1 MAAPS
6 IKGGQK
12 WDQQQFQTVSSG
24 AIDFDLGQ
32 RLLGQSRDYPCLRD
46 RTGPEG
52 GESEVLLRIAAHLI
66 IAVLL
71 TAPLAA
77 QPSSRSVLLLDQSSA
92 GLPFNTALATAVRL
106 TLSAESKV
114 PISFYAEHLDANR
127 FFGSDYEEGIL
138 SFFRKKYRD
147 KTIDVVV
154 VVGSAALDFIARR
167 RAELWPN
174 VPVVFAAIDEA
185 TIARVTLPPNLT
197 GVTMQLTLQDM
208 VRTANIAVPNLKR
221 IAIVGDPLERQT
233 FYRHFLDEVPTVAT
247 QYEIINLMNLPMGE
261 LKRRL
266 GNLPD
271 ATAVIYTGIYY
282 DSEGVSH
289 VPAELVV
296 QIAEWANRPVV
307 INVASYLGKGAVG
320 GYIVRPEPLGQ
331 GAAQFAL
338 RILNGENASDVPV
351 TKIPSPLIFEWP
363 ALQRWGISESRLPA
377 GSEIMFRNPTVWEQ
391 YRGYILAFIAA
402 ILTQS
407 VLISW
412 LLYEHWRRQ
421 RAEILARNTMSELT
435 HVNRVAT
442 VGQLSASIAHEIRQP
457 LAGILANAQAA
468 LRWLEKANVEE
479 VREGLNGI
487 VSDGIRAGDIITHLR
502 AMFKHDVQEKTP
514 VDINKV
520 VLSVLTLAQI
530 DLQKNEIE
538 LQTQLDDLI
547 PEILGNQV
555 QLQQVILNLVM
566 NAIEAMSSSQT
577 RVLRIKTALSRTKK
591 VHVSIEDT
599 GMGIKQPDL
608 ARVFKPMFTTKERG
622 MGMGL
627 SICQSIIE
635 GHDGRIWASPRANG
649 GSIFQFELPMVA
661 SNDQAG

>member
-1 MAAPS
+1 M
-6 IKGGQK
+6 
-12 WDQQQFQTVSSG
+12 
-24 AIDFDLGQ
+24 
-32 RLLGQSRDYPCLRD
+32 
-46 RTGPEG
+46 
-52 GESEVLLRIAAHLI
+52 LLRIAAHLI
-66 IAVLL
+66 MAVLL

-282 DSEGVSH
+282 DSEEVSH

-338 RILNGENASDVPV
+338 RILNGENASDLPV

-363 ALQRWGISESRLPA
+363 ALQRWGISENRLPA
-377 GSEIMFRNPTVWEQ
+377 GSEIMFRSPTVWEQ
-391 YRGYILAFIAA
+391 YRAYILAVIAA
-402 ILTQS
+402 ILIQS
-407 VLISW
+407 ALIFW
-412 LLYEHWRRQ
+412 LLYEQRRRQ

-502 AMFKHDVQEKTP
+502 AMFKHEVQEKTP
-514 VDINKV
+514 VDINKL

-530 DLQKNEIE
+530 DLQKHEIE

-566 NAIEAMSSSQT
+566 NAIESMSSSQT

-635 GHDGRIWASPRANG
+635 SHDGRIWASPRANG

-661 SNDQAG
+661 SKDQAG

>member
-1 MAAPS
+1 
-6 IKGGQK
+6 
-12 WDQQQFQTVSSG
+12 
-24 AIDFDLGQ
+24 
-32 RLLGQSRDYPCLRD
+32 
-46 RTGPEG
+46 
-52 GESEVLLRIAAHLI
+52 
-66 IAVLL
+66 
-71 TAPLAA
+71 
-77 QPSSRSVLLLDQSSA
+77 
-92 GLPFNTALATAVRL
+92 
-106 TLSAESKV
+106 
-114 PISFYAEHLDANR
+114 
-127 FFGSDYEEGIL
+127 
-138 SFFRKKYRD
+138 
-147 KTIDVVV
+147 
-154 VVGSAALDFIARR
+154 
-167 RAELWPN
+167 
-174 VPVVFAAIDEA
+174 
-185 TIARVTLPPNLT
+185 
-197 GVTMQLTLQDM
+197 
-208 VRTANIAVPNLKR
+208 
-221 IAIVGDPLERQT
+221 
-233 FYRHFLDEVPTVAT
+233 
-247 QYEIINLMNLPMGE
+247 
-261 LKRRL
+261 
-266 GNLPD
+266 
-271 ATAVIYTGIYY
+271 
-282 DSEGVSH
+282 
-289 VPAELVV
+289 
-296 QIAEWANRPVV
+296 
-307 INVASYLGKGAVG
+307 
-320 GYIVRPEPLGQ
+320 
-331 GAAQFAL
+331 
-338 RILNGENASDVPV
+338 
-351 TKIPSPLIFEWP
+351 
-363 ALQRWGISESRLPA
+363 
-377 GSEIMFRNPTVWEQ
+377 
-391 YRGYILAFIAA
+391 
-402 ILTQS
+402 
-407 VLISW
+407 
-412 LLYEHWRRQ
+412 
-421 RAEILARNTMSELT
+421 
-435 HVNRVAT
+435 VNRVAT

-530 DLQKNEIE
+530 DLQKHEIE

-661 SNDQAG
+661 SKDQAG

>member
-1 MAAPS
+1 M
-6 IKGGQK
+6 
-12 WDQQQFQTVSSG
+12 
-24 AIDFDLGQ
+24 
-32 RLLGQSRDYPCLRD
+32 
-46 RTGPEG
+46 
-52 GESEVLLRIAAHLI
+52 LLRIAAHLI
-66 IAVLL
+66 IAGLL

-174 VPVVFAAIDEA
+174 VPVVFTAIDEA

-208 VRTANIAVPNLKR
+208 VRTANIVVPNLKR

-363 ALQRWGISESRLPA
+363 ALQRWGISENRLPA
-377 GSEIMFRNPTVWEQ
+377 GSEIMFRSPTVWEQ

-407 VLISW
+407 ALISW
-412 LLYEHWRRQ
+412 LLYEHWRRR

-502 AMFKHDVQEKTP
+502 AMFKHEVQEKTP
-514 VDINKV
+514 VDINKL

-530 DLQKNEIE
+530 DLQKHEIE

-547 PEILGNQV
+547 PEIPGNQV

-566 NAIEAMSSSQT
+566 NAIESMSSSQT
-577 RVLRIKTALSRTKK
+577 RVLRIKTVLSRTKK

-599 GMGIKQPDL
+599 GMGIKQSDL

-635 GHDGRIWASPRANG
+635 SHDGRIWASPRANG

-661 SNDQAG
+661 SKDQAG

>member
-1 MAAPS
+1 M
-6 IKGGQK
+6 
-12 WDQQQFQTVSSG
+12 
-24 AIDFDLGQ
+24 
-32 RLLGQSRDYPCLRD
+32 
-46 RTGPEG
+46 
-52 GESEVLLRIAAHLI
+52 LLRIAAHLI

-106 TLSAESKV
+106 TFSAESKV

-208 VRTANIAVPNLKR
+208 VRTANIVVPNLKR

-233 FYRHFLDEVPTVAT
+233 FYRHFLDEVPAVAT

-363 ALQRWGISESRLPA
+363 ALQRWGISENRLPA
-377 GSEIMFRNPTVWEQ
+377 GSEIMFRSPTVWEQ

-407 VLISW
+407 ALISW

-530 DLQKNEIE
+530 DLQKHEIE

-627 SICQSIIE
+627 SICQSIVE
-635 GHDGRIWASPRANG
+635 SHDGRIWASPRANG

-661 SNDQAG
+661 SEDQAG